1 MRIKA
6 KTIFAGGTAYNLTPL
21 DDLYIGR
28 KTQIFA
34 SLSVANQAAISYA
47 DSQAPVVTVLGE
59 VYSGYWGLA
68 MTSTAVA
75 GTAGNLARVTLG
87 KTGRIAAGDDAIH
100 ASSMALRLVND
111 GIIRS
116 GSEGV
121 EVLNHEGTS
130 LIVNRGQ
137 ILADNHAI
145 SIGATLEGGLVSL
158 VNSGLILGGSL
169 AVFDTSAPSVLIRW
183 AIQNSGTIFGA
194 LLLNNG
200 DDLVDSARGQIFGIV
215 NLNGGADR
223 YLPGAGTE
231 QVFGGLGIDTLDFS
245 TGKAVTLDLFNP
257 AANAG
262 RAAGDAYTDF
272 EIFIGSQRGGDR
284 LLDERVELHNGDF
297 RGLGGNDVIST
308 GFGDDTITGGLGRD
322 TLSGGMGADKF
333 VFGSAREGGDTI
345 TDFVAGIDQ
354 IRISGAGFAIPV
366 ALRNSSQGLDEEL
379 FHVGPR
385 AAERDD
391 RFILKTADAR
401 FDTLWFDPDGSGR
414 RPAVLLAVLPEN
426 VGLAEGHIFVF

>member
-34 SLSVANQAAISYA
+34 SLSVAGQAAIVYA
-47 DSQAPVVTVLGE
+47 ESQAPVVTVLGE
-59 VYSGYWGLA
+59 VYSGDRGLV
-68 MTSTAVA
+68 MTSTAAA
-75 GTAGNLARVTLG
+75 GTAGNLARVTVG
-87 KTGRIAAGDDAIH
+87 NTGRIAAGGDAIQ

-111 GIIRS
+111 GTIRA

-121 EVLNHEGTS
+121 EVSNHEGTS
-130 LIVNRGQ
+130 LIINRGQ
-137 ILADNHAI
+137 IQADHYAI
-145 SIGATLEGGLVSL
+145 SVGATVEGGLVSL
-158 VNSGLILGGSL
+158 VNSGLIFGGSF
-169 AVFDTSAPSVLIRW
+169 AVTDVGSAVTRW
-183 AIQNSGTIFGA
+183 VIQNTGTLFGTVG
-194 LLLNNG
+194 LHNG
-200 DDLVDSARGQIFGIV
+200 DDLVDSARGRIFGSV
-215 NLNGGADR
+215 SLYGGADR

-231 QVFGGLGIDTLDFS
+231 QVFGGLGVDTLDFS

-262 RAAGDAYTDF
+262 RAAGDSYTDF
-272 EIFIGSQRGGDR
+272 EIFIGSRRGGDR

-322 TLSGGMGADKF
+322 TLSGGVGADKF
-333 VFGSAREGGDTI
+333 IFGSAREGGDTI
-345 TDFVAGIDQ
+345 TDFVAGVDQ

-366 ALRNSSQGLDEEL
+366 ALRNANLDAEL

-391 RFILKTADAR
+391 RFILKTADTR

-426 VGLAEGHIFVF
+426 VGLTESNIFVI